1 MTGTGVVSGSLRLD
15 HVGIS
20 VPDLD
25 AAITFFIDGF
35 GAQVVFRMDRPAAP
49 GPVGAH
55 RLGAPADAQFA
66 LAMLSLGD
74 GRLELL
80 QWWAAAA
87 RGDLPPIES
96 PGGSHVAVEVADVGE
111 ALARLA
117 RLDGVAVLSQPL
129 TFEHDPTP
137 GLTNAFVRAPW
148 GALIELL
155 SW

>member
-1 MTGTGVVSGSLRLD
+1 MTGTGVVSGSLRFD

-25 AAITFFIDGF
+25 AAVAFFVDGF
-35 GAQVVFRMDRPAAP
+35 GAQVVFRMDRPAAR

-55 RLGAPADAQFA
+55 RLGAPEDAQFA
-66 LAMLSLGD
+66 LAMLSLGG

-80 QWWAAAA
+80 QWWAAEA
-87 RGDLPPIES
+87 RGDLPPVES
-96 PGGSHVAVEVADVGE
+96 PGGSHVGVEVADVGE

-117 RLDGVAVLSQPL
+117 RVGGVTVLSEPL
-129 TFEHDPTP
+129 TFEHGPTP